1 MNVNVNAGHNLVDI
15 FKSYNKYEDSMF
27 LDKLE
32 MWIKKNENIDVPV
45 IIDDKFPDILANIDV
60 NFHDMTINF
69 TGIRIGRKLFKELTA
84 KSLAAGFLIELEI
97 YKKHKDNKSLQF
109 FIYQGLS
116 YSFFVTL
123 ISVVIGI
130 GTKLLMEN
138 KKSGKIFLYIAYG
151 LGILALV
158 DFIVLLLSWKK
169 IRDKEFM
176 LAIKYGLVDDT
187 MEYYRKHTHIIA
199 LRQTSTIKLIEKIS
213 KLADKYIIDLS
224 TGNNPSH
231 KICDFLKECL
241 KVYKTDDDIQLFDL
255 SVKNFKRYCSTELPE
270 IDMGNVKHLNR
281 VLIEETKD

>member
-15 FKSYNKYEDSMF
+15 FKSYNKYEDSLF